1 MQIIFCFDGV
11 EKSQALK
18 EYTEEKL
25 SFLDKFLVGTPI
37 HVNFSS
43 INDEKHVAVKYGKQC
58 IAASSEDFYKSVDA
72 LKDKLF
78 VAVSK
83 KNKKNKESR

>member
-1 MQIIFCFDGV
+1 MQVIFCFDGV

-18 EYTEEKL
+18 EYAEEKL
-25 SFLDKFLVGTPI
+25 RFLNKFLVGPI

-43 INDEKHVAVKYGKQC
+43 INDEKHVTVKYEKQC
-58 IAASSEDFYKSVDA
+58 VAASSEDFYKSVDV

>member
-1 MQIIFCFDGV
+1 MQVIFCFDGV

-25 SFLDKFLVGTPI
+25 RFLNKFLVGPI

-43 INDEKHVAVKYGKQC
+43 INDEKHVTVKYGKQC
-58 IAASSEDFYKSVDA
+58 VAASSEDFYKSVDV

>member
-1 MQIIFCFDGV
+1 MQVIFCFDGV

-25 SFLDKFLVGTPI
+25 SFLNKFLIGPI

-43 INDEKHVAVKYGKQC
+43 INDEKHVTVKYGKQC
-58 IAASSEDFYKSVDA
+58 VAASSEDFYKSVDV

-78 VAVSK
+78 VAVSR

>member
-1 MQIIFCFDGV
+1 MLVIFCFDGV

-25 SFLDKFLVGTPI
+25 RFLNKFLVGPI

-43 INDEKHVAVKYGKQC
+43 INDEKHVTVKYGKQC
-58 IAASSEDFYKSVDA
+58 VAASSEDFYKSVDV

-78 VAVSK
+78 VAVSR